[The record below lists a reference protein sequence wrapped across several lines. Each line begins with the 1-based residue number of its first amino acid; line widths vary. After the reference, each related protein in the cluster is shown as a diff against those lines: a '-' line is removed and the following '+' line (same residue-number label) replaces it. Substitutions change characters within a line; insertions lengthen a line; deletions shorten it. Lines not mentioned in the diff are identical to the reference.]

1 MALHCVCVI
10 DTIEVET
17 RHGAVTYIRYVSTH
31 SHSFSHFHTE
41 NLCISEKL
49 DLGADVNCAVLASIS
64 RSWGERRGDRED
76 SHRQTNTASALDRG
90 RGGGHRND
98 SEAGHGHGRGLG
110 RAVAGKMNK
119 TKYFRLQLYDSKYR
133 KTA

>member
-1 MALHCVCVI
+1 M
-10 DTIEVET
+10 
-17 RHGAVTYIRYVSTH
+17 
-31 SHSFSHFHTE
+31 
-41 NLCISEKL
+41 CISEKL

-119 TKYFRLQLYDSKYR
+119 TKYFRLQLHDSNTGR
-133 KTA
+133 LLEGNLKTARRLFEDLFKTASRPLKDLSQKDGY